1 MFLRR
6 AVEVAVEGKKQGVT
20 KKVAHTSAG
29 RLLICKRELLQQFVN
44 VALLMPDHISHLPT
58 LLKLCDVTG
67 NMPEIKQRLVRMPY
81 KQLKNLSQDYKKAWN
96 TVRAVCFPS
105 WVTKCD
111 SLLCFSLAK

>member
-6 AVEVAVEGKKQGVT
+6 AVEVAVGGKKQGIT

-44 VALLMPDHISHLPT
+44 VALSMPDPTINLPAV
-58 LLKLCDVTG
+58 LKLCDVTG
-67 NMPEIKQRLVRMPY
+67 DITEIEQHLVQMPY
-81 KQLKNLSQDYKKAWN
+81 KQLKNLSQDYKQAWN

-105 WVTKCD
+105 WITKCD
-111 SLLCFSLAK
+111 SLLCFSLAR